1 MKNPDKPPSEIV
13 DEATARLQHQLA
25 ALRQSEEIQHRAAM
39 MPQRQMTREE
49 KLAAWRTGGIERGRR
64 THSAITP
71 G

>member
-1 MKNPDKPPSEIV
+1 
-13 DEATARLQHQLA
+13 
-25 ALRQSEEIQHRAAM
+25 M

>member
-1 MKNPDKPPSEIV
+1 
-13 DEATARLQHQLA
+13 
-25 ALRQSEEIQHRAAM
+25 M

-49 KLAAWRTGGIERGRR
+49 KLAAWRTGGIERRRR